1 MTIQELVGKAQKAIR
16 DAEEAIRALN
26 EIVEAINLE
35 ANGFEVIELTVEA
48 AYQILLA
55 EDDGPETLT
64 MKYKGCPVTSI
75 ENTFQNNRY
84 CIYVY
89 SPTEITPFLSSNIS
103 NGIYCELGDTQCITM
118 VAPK

>member
-35 ANGFEVIELTVEA
+35 ANGLEIMELTVDA
-48 AYQILLA
+48 AYQLLMA
-55 EDDGPETLT
+55 GESPGALS
-64 MKYKGCPVTSI
+64 MKFNGQPIADI
-75 ENTFQNNRY
+75 ENTFASEGYHIHWYNEGSDPN
-84 CIYVY
+84 
-89 SPTEITPFLSSNIS
+89 SPSTSTGFYYER
-103 NGIYCELGDTQCITM
+103 GDAQCITI